1 MAPQVGLEPTTTR
14 LTAEC
19 SAIELLRIISGLI
32 LVLGSRSRPLL
43 RSLAQVLLLI
53 SLTGSLC
60 SGFPRSDFTPFA
72 GIFPVI
78 GMLEK
83 LSLLQLPLSG
93 SRRRPTLPGRCQP
106 STISAKRLNF
116 CVRYGNRWIPP
127 AIVTGNCIYFFSST
141 PSKLHRVAR
150 APGTS
155 SLLPP
160 ALSFSNLPSLP

>member
-1 MAPQVGLEPTTTR
+1 MFEGNKKLRTSLCGVSAPQVGLEPTTTR

-19 SAIELLRIISGLI
+19 SAIELLRIIYGLI
-32 LVLGSRSRPLL
+32 LVLGPRSRPLL
-43 RSLAQVLLLI
+43 GSLAQVLLLI

-60 SGFPRSDFTPFA
+60 PGFPRSDSMPSCPSRAFS
-72 GIFPVI
+72 PVI

-116 CVRYGNRWIPP
+116 CVRYGNRWIPL
-127 AIVTGNCIYFFSST
+127 AIITGNLSVCGAL
-141 PSKLHRVAR
+141 PL
-150 APGTS
+150 TS
-155 SLLPP
+155 AFP
-160 ALSFSNLPSLP
+160 